1 VIPAN
6 HARRNVCGSVPTSNV
21 QITVMKYVI
30 GQDAESIV
38 RKLYNVVIGV
48 QGTAENHVR
57 IPVSNVNPRYT
68 Y

>member
-1 VIPAN
+1 
-6 HARRNVCGSVPTSNV
+6 
-21 QITVMKYVI
+21 MKYVI